1 MTKLPSGDEPAT
13 PYEDD
18 EGKRLVQVET
28 GPAAEGRRGLAL
40 SNTRVTP
47 LGLIAIALVLLLVLS
62 ELLVSG
68 SLGSLATLSTL
79 TPLVAILAIAAIGQ
93 AFVISTG
100 GIDLSVPFTI
110 TLVGAIM
117 VKASNGANGGLAEAL
132 VLAAVACIAIGLVNG
147 LLIEGL
153 GLNALVVTLA
163 TGQLI
168 AGFTRLYRG
177 EVLEITNVPPR
188 LSDWSA
194 ANVSGVSYL
203 LLIAVGVALL
213 ATAFLHRGVQG
224 RRLVASS
231 ASQSAAFFSGIRA
244 RTYRLLAYVLAALTY
259 GLAGVLVAGDVGT
272 PDYTLGDPYLL
283 TTIVAVVLGGAV
295 LTGGRVSPVA
305 TLLGAIFVQVLDYD
319 LQVEGLSSGLR
330 MIVQGVVL
338 ALALSLAFVFQ
349 RAEGLSRL
357 LGRARPPSGPAVAQG
372 TPR

>member
-1 MTKLPSGDEPAT
+1 MTKPPSGDEPAT

-40 SNTRVTP
+40 LNTRVTP

-117 VKASNGANGGLAEAL
+117 VKASNGANSGLTEAL
-132 VLAAVACIAIGLVNG
+132 LLAAGACVAIGLVNG
-147 LLIEGL
+147 LLVEGL

-177 EVLEITNVPPR
+177 DVLEITNVPPR

-194 ANVSGVSYL
+194 ANVSGFSYL
-203 LLIAVGVALL
+203 LILAVAVALL
-213 ATAFLHRGVQG
+213 ATAFLHRGVHG

-231 ASQSAAFFSGIRA
+231 ASQSAAFFTGIRA
-244 RTYRLLAYVLAALTY
+244 RTYRLMAYVLAALTY

-330 MIVQGVVL
+330 MIVQGTVL

-372 TPR
+372 TP